1 MLTSKLGHLASGE
14 VYEDLGLSDSVRT
27 PDNCVYERH
36 STTYGWETLE
46 DEIADQEEK
55 LRLLYEDRWLAIKR
69 DFLNWKPAS

>member
-27 PDNCVYERH
+27 PENCIYERH
-36 STTYGWETLE
+36 SATDGWEYLE

-55 LRLLYEDRWLAIKR
+55 LRQLY
-69 DFLNWKPAS
+69 

>member
-1 MLTSKLGHLASGE
+1 MLTSKLGHLAVGE

-27 PDNCVYERH
+27 LDNCVYERH

>member
-1 MLTSKLGHLASGE
+1 MLTSKLGHLAGGE

-27 PDNCVYERH
+27 PENCIYERH

-55 LRLLYEDRWLAIKR
+55 LR
-69 DFLNWKPAS
+69 